1 MRLNVYISHHS
12 AYSRREAD
20 ELIKQGRVNIER
32 QKANLGDSIDEG
44 QRVFIDGKPLAKA
57 KEEQYTAIVYHKP
70 KGELVSKKDD
80 RGRRVIY
87 QSLGK
92 KYNGFVP
99 VGRLDFASEGL
110 LILSDSKKV
119 VHALM
124 HSDLEREYIIK
135 IDTFITQEMIES
147 MQQGLSLKDTKNGA
161 HKLSKITTM
170 TIAPFV
176 RYEILKNTPHHS
188 RLKVTLTEGQNRELR
203 RFFGHFKANVLD
215 LRRVRYGWIHLNHL
229 PVGKVRFLKRDEYKQ
244 LRVFLDYRI

>member
-110 LILSDSKKV
+110 LILSDSK
-119 VHALM
+119 
-124 HSDLEREYIIK
+124 
-135 IDTFITQEMIES
+135 
-147 MQQGLSLKDTKNGA
+147 
-161 HKLSKITTM
+161 
-170 TIAPFV
+170 
-176 RYEILKNTPHHS
+176 
-188 RLKVTLTEGQNRELR
+188 
-203 RFFGHFKANVLD
+203 
-215 LRRVRYGWIHLNHL
+215 
-229 PVGKVRFLKRDEYKQ
+229 
-244 LRVFLDYRI
+244 